1 MTEEQIKAHLSEHYV
16 GAIAGGAGFKVIK
29 PFEDHGVDL
38 LVKRV
43 KQVVYEGRIRWID
56 SSDMVALQLKSTTWK
71 GVERR
76 QEHIHYDL
84 SVKNYNDL
92 IFRKR
97 ELEGTNG
104 GNIPLILILLILP
117 QQREN
122 WLKID
127 STQEFLQLGGTA
139 LWYYPEQVE
148 LYSSNRSTKRIRI
161 PQEQI
166 VDLNFFEK
174 MFNLLVG

>member
-1 MTEEQIKAHLSEHYV
+1 MTEEQIKAHLSEHFV

-43 KQVVYEGRIRWID
+43 KQVIFEGRIRWID
-56 SSDMVALQLKSTTWK
+56 SSEMIALQLKSTTWK

-76 QEHIHYDL
+76 NGLIYYDL

-97 ELEGTNG
+97 EMEGTNG
-104 GNIPLILILLILP
+104 GNIPLILVLLILP
-117 QQREN
+117 EKREE

-127 STQEFLQLGGTA
+127 AEKSFLQMGGTA
-139 LWYYPEQVE
+139 LWFYPSQVE
-148 LYSSNRSTKRIRI
+148 LYSSNRSTKRIII
-161 PQEQI
+161 PQDQT
-166 VDLNFFEK
+166 VDLNFFEE